1 MKTYTK
7 FSAALLW
14 SLLITLSACTGSN
27 QNQPVTTTTN
37 SNGRTATTTA
47 PPSSQVEDRDKALAR
62 VVHAIPGAGAVDVFA
77 ENNKVFTKV
86 AYKSVTPYRE
96 IPDNRQTFRV
106 RPTGQDTATPLVEDS
121 EGFSDG
127 QHYTIIALPTD
138 GGRADLR
145 FVRDN
150 ISAPSSGKAKVRVI
164 HAAAG
169 VGEVDIY
176 ARGNNHALFDG
187 IDFPSES
194 SYNEIDPFTGALEV
208 RREGQNTPALTI
220 PNARFEAGKI
230 YTVIVMG
237 RATGTPR
244 LEAVIVEDQL
254 DAAGGM
260 SGNMNGNTNMNRNI
274 NGNMNANMKNGNMNR
289 NGNR

>member
-1 MKTYTK
+1 MKNIKKVHAGLLLTGLMLLM
-7 FSAALLW
+7 AACGD
-14 SLLITLSACTGSN
+14 AN
-27 QNQPVTTTTN
+27 RNQPVTTTTN
-37 SNGRTATTTA
+37 KGSSTA
-47 PPSSQVEDRDKALAR
+47 PPAAQVEDRDNAL
-62 VVHAIPGAGAVDVFA
+62 VHVIHAIPGGATVDVFA
-77 ENNKVFTKV
+77 ENNKAFTNV

-96 IPDNRQTFRV
+96 IPDDRQTFRV

-150 ISAPSSGKAKVRVI
+150 ISVPSSGKAKVRVI

-169 VGEVDIY
+169 VGEVDVY
-176 ARGNNHALFDG
+176 ARGNNDALFDG
-187 IDFPSES
+187 VNFPSES
-194 SYNEIDPFTGALEV
+194 SYNEIDPVTGTLEV
-208 RREGQNTPALTI
+208 RREGQNTAALTI

-244 LEAVIVEDQL
+244 LEAIIVEDQL
-254 DAAGGM
+254 GAGGM
-260 SGNMNGNTNMNRNI
+260 SGNMNGNVNMNR
-274 NGNMNANMKNGNMNR
+274 NMNANMTNGNMNR
-289 NGNR
+289 NTNRNINR

>member
-1 MKTYTK
+1 MNNQTK
-7 FSAALLW
+7 IRAALL
-14 SLLITLSACTGSN
+14 SALLAIVSACGGSN

-37 SNGRTATTTA
+37 TNGAANTTTA
-47 PPSSQVEDRDKALAR
+47 PPAGQVEDRDNVLAR

-77 ENNKVFTKV
+77 ENNKAFTNV

-96 IPDNRQTFRV
+96 IPDDRQTFRV
-106 RPTGQDTATPLVEDS
+106 RPTGQDTATPLVEDA

-138 GGRADLR
+138 DGRADLR

-150 ISAPSSGKAKVRVI
+150 ITAPSSGKAKVRVI

-169 VGEVDIY
+169 VGEVDVY
-176 ARGNNHALFDG
+176 ARGNNDALFDG
-187 IDFPSES
+187 VNFPSES
-194 SYNEIDPFTGALEV
+194 SYNEIDPFTGTLEV
-208 RREGQNTPALTI
+208 RREGQNTAVLTI

-230 YTVIVMG
+230 YTIIVVG

-254 DAAGGM
+254 GAGGT
-260 SGNMNGNTNMNRNI
+260 SGNMNGNANMNR
-274 NGNMNANMKNGNMNR
+274 NMNANMTNGNMNR
-289 NGNR
+289 NMNR